1 MWVPRTTLSWIH
13 SGWGRCSPRLFAAL
27 ISIPG
32 SHGRGVNA
40 EPRGSALTSVFIY
53 TRESLRVPA
62 MRVDAARQRGRVP
75 PLRMLRGGLGTHSPS
90 QLPRGAMPSK
100 THLDAHVWGFS
111 GLSCPWFRCYGMGS
125 GVQMAAAS
133 VAHLGSRLGW
143 REKPQGCWR
152 EPREDTGARQGGER
166 AGSVPAGCQFF
177 KYVWK
182 TDTGKLKN
190 AENFMGRCFLVRSRQ
205 LPALPGVLPAAL
217 AGDAA
222 LAAGCARRLPSQE
235 LSLGYWR

>member
-1 MWVPRTTLSWIH
+1 MGATDHPFLDPFWVGEMQPSA
-13 SGWGRCSPRLFAAL
+13 FAAV

-53 TRESLRVPA
+53 TSESLRVPA
-62 MRVDAARQRGRVP
+62 MRVDAAGQRGRVP

-111 GLSCPWFRCYGMGS
+111 GLSCPWFGCYGMGS
-125 GVQMAAAS
+125 GVRMAAAS
-133 VAHLGSRLGW
+133 AAHLGSGLGW
-143 REKPQGCWR
+143 GEEPRGCWR

-166 AGSVPAGCQFF
+166 AGSVPAGCQFI
-177 KYVWK
+177 KYVRK

-190 AENFMGRCFLVRSRQ
+190 AENFMGRCFLVRGRQ
-205 LPALPGVLPAAL
+205 IPALPGVLPAAL
-217 AGDAA
+217 ASDAA
-222 LAAGCARRLPSQE
+222 LAAGCARHLPNQE
-235 LSLGYWR
+235 LSLGYRR